1 MLVKISVNA
10 YIHVVYTS
18 FTVVSLTKL
27 RHSLSI
33 LQIHW
38 KYNSKVYLK
47 YTLSILPSYLKY
59 TSSILQVYF
68 KYTSTCWVTE
78 GEVYFMSISFQQKKY
93 IWSTFCEI
101 KSVFLM

>member
-47 YTLSILPSYLKY
+47 YT
-59 TSSILQVYF
+59 SSILEVYF
-68 KYTSTCWVTE
+68 KYTSKLL
-78 GEVYFMSISFQQKKY
+78 EVYFKYTSSIFQVYFNLLSYRGRSILHVY
-93 IWSTFCEI
+93 IISTKEVHLKHI
-101 KSVFLM
+101 L